1 MSSVNAYRGGPPPG
15 NSHSS
20 GAPHAIQQHPSM
32 HQQHHPQHVMHSGHP
47 SQQPGSVPQG
57 AVQQQLPQQM
67 QSHAT
72 QQHPGH
78 PHHVHA
84 QLQAAQ
90 APQNSPKPPQQQ
102 SQQPS
107 LPIAQNR
114 IVEALESAR
123 KEVDQV
129 FKEITVMK
137 YHKEEAEYKLSAQ
150 INEMTAFQ
158 QTLYDLERRHQT
170 MKLHNEEEV
179 ARLRRELEVRGI
191 SIPLPTQMAAPSGS
205 AASGGSNIGQS
216 GSGGPHSLQDSR
228 NPVGH
233 RPPSTS
239 QIHQQQQQHMLQHP
253 HKQLQHSH
261 PQQMTKAGFPEG
273 VPPPVLSQPRQTNGV
288 FGALMGG
295 PPQGHSNNPSAIIG
309 GASGQPPHNG
319 YPHPGSAGPGGP
331 QQSLGPV
338 PGSNDHASAG
348 HANGM
353 DPHGPKRQRPD
364 DPNLQGPPPQRQKQ
378 QQLSSGGAP
387 PPQPSQGPQ
396 QLPPHN
402 VKMGQTAAT
411 MPTSHHIQ
419 QQSPSSA
426 VSTSSQH
433 PIGAQ
438 SRLATTT
445 QSAMKQ
451 FGPTQGTGDSGLMHP
466 QQQHMKQP
474 EQQPPSNS
482 VSHQQPQAPSTQ
494 SQQQPAAA
502 SQQQQSAPVMEDP
515 PTTGYIDFEA
525 RKSSEEGKTSGDDF
539 ACFINPIHATALKM
553 PLHVEPLKMFNLHS
567 VVCCVKFSPDGRYLG
582 IGCSKSAEI
591 YDVQTFQRVCML
603 TDDTTR
609 KDYYIRSVVFSP
621 DGRFVASG
629 AEDHL
634 VRVCDIEQQSIKLRL
649 PGHHLDIYS
658 IDWSNDGKFIASAS
672 GDRTVKIWDPITG
685 ACKMT
690 LSCDDDQPQS
700 SASGDAPKDSGLT
713 SVAIRP
719 SDSRC
724 VAAGAIDDTIR
735 LWDALTGQLLERFV
749 GHQNSVYAVAF
760 SPTGLSL
767 VSGSLDRN
775 LRVWDISAETEQFLK
790 SGVIPTPAEIA
801 KRHSVVN
808 SKPRHLFRGHKD
820 FILSVA
826 FPGKGSSLGSVDRQG
841 RPLPAELTPGLNE
854 IDWIVSSSKD
864 RHVTLWDASLDGT
877 NPFSAPVAL
886 VSGHRNSVI
895 SVAVSSVGGL
905 LATGS
910 GDMRTRLWRVSCD
923 TSASDVP
930 PSAEAYAKAAGI
942 SKPESAV
949 KTEGN
954 PEYATHTGSSN
965 RQTKPSVSPRSKPTI
980 TTASDNTPLATT
992 HHASNTGNP
1001 ASANA
1006 PGSASSI
1013 AHSPSTGIV
1022 GSTTRRQS
1030 STALTSPHTANGG
1043 ASTKPYTHSNQ
1054 PSKKSP
1060 IKLFPGDG
1068 TAEDDETGDL
1078 PELGSINDTVV
1089 GETGAGGTKEVTA
1102 SGHNGSANGE
1112 DGKA

>member
-1 MSSVNAYRGGPPPG
+1 V
-15 NSHSS
+15 
-20 GAPHAIQQHPSM
+20 
-32 HQQHHPQHVMHSGHP
+32 
-47 SQQPGSVPQG
+47 
-57 AVQQQLPQQM
+57 
-67 QSHAT
+67 
-72 QQHPGH
+72 
-78 PHHVHA
+78 
-84 QLQAAQ
+84 
-90 APQNSPKPPQQQ
+90 
-102 SQQPS
+102 
-107 LPIAQNR
+107 
-114 IVEALESAR
+114 
-123 KEVDQV
+123 
-129 FKEITVMK
+129 
-137 YHKEEAEYKLSAQ
+137 SAQ

-295 PPQGHSNNPSAIIG
+295 PPQ
-309 GASGQPPHNG
+309 
-319 YPHPGSAGPGGP
+319 
-331 QQSLGPV
+331 
-338 PGSNDHASAG
+338 
-348 HANGM
+348 
-353 DPHGPKRQRPD
+353 
-364 DPNLQGPPPQRQKQ
+364 
-378 QQLSSGGAP
+378 
-387 PPQPSQGPQ
+387 
-396 QLPPHN
+396 
-402 VKMGQTAAT
+402 
-411 MPTSHHIQ
+411 
-419 QQSPSSA
+419 
-426 VSTSSQH
+426 
-433 PIGAQ
+433 
-438 SRLATTT
+438 
-445 QSAMKQ
+445 
-451 FGPTQGTGDSGLMHP
+451 
-466 QQQHMKQP
+466 
-474 EQQPPSNS
+474 
-482 VSHQQPQAPSTQ
+482 
-494 SQQQPAAA
+494 
-502 SQQQQSAPVMEDP
+502 DP

-826 FPGKGSSLGSVDRQG
+826 FPGKGSSL
-841 RPLPAELTPGLNE
+841 
-854 IDWIVSSSKD
+854 DWIVSSSKD

-949 KTEGN
+949 KTEGM
-954 PEYATHTGSSN
+954 
-965 RQTKPSVSPRSKPTI
+965 
-980 TTASDNTPLATT
+980 
-992 HHASNTGNP
+992 
-1001 ASANA
+1001 SAMTNNVYQ
-1006 PGSASSI
+1006 
-1013 AHSPSTGIV
+1013 H
-1022 GSTTRRQS
+1022 
-1030 STALTSPHTANGG
+1030 
-1043 ASTKPYTHSNQ
+1043 
-1054 PSKKSP
+1054 
-1060 IKLFPGDG
+1060 DC
-1068 TAEDDETGDL
+1068 
-1078 PELGSINDTVV
+1078 
-1089 GETGAGGTKEVTA
+1089 
-1102 SGHNGSANGE
+1102 
-1112 DGKA
+1112 